1 MSPTV
6 LASAFPTVR
15 VRFKRCPECGDVT
28 LLSAPICSCCD
39 RAFVTTSRY
48 VRKAHYVQ
56 GVPSLIPS
64 PYLYDGANDFAVL
77 SQKPATKVQDRQSYN
92 ALAIFAAFAG
102 LGWAGMMLNGQK
114 TKGLAVLVAFAAWLV
129 CAAIVARESPVLL
142 LFTCVAGAGGYLV
155 GVLDVI
161 CISNRLRKNEDVS
174 EWDWF

>member
-6 LASAFPTVR
+6 LAPAFAAVR

-56 GVPSLIPS
+56 SVPSLIPS

-77 SQKPATKVQDRQSYN
+77 SQKPATRVQDRQSYN
-92 ALAIFAAFAG
+92 ALAIFAALAG
-102 LGWAGMMLNGQK
+102 LGWAGMMLNGQ
-114 TKGLAVLVAFAAWLV
+114 
-129 CAAIVARESPVLL
+129 AREVPVLL
-142 LFTCVAGAGGYLV
+142 LFTCVAGIGGYLV